1 MKAAVANVS
10 ILVFNVLLFFLFTSI
25 MCKYTKKICPYW
37 GKVVFLHPIMDNGTE
52 IQVRESEGCREVF
65 DPVRRR
71 WVALTPEEW
80 VRQHTLQRLHKAG
93 YPMEVMQVEGAITLN
108 GMTRRCDIVV
118 YRDGQPWMIVEC
130 KKCEIPLTQKVC
142 DQACRYNT
150 VLRVP
155 YLMLTNGKQEVIIE
169 VDYSK
174 KCLQQLH
181 DLPLY
186 EKKC

>member
-1 MKAAVANVS
+1 M
-10 ILVFNVLLFFLFTSI
+10 
-25 MCKYTKKICPYW
+25 
-37 GKVVFLHPIMDNGTE
+37 E
-52 IQVRESEGCREVF
+52 RVREPIVRETDGRREVF

-80 VRQHTLQRLHKAG
+80 VRQCTIQRLHSEEG
-93 YPMEVMQVEGAITLN
+93 YPMEVMQVEGTICLN

-118 YRDGQPWMIVEC
+118 YRDGSPWMIVEC
-130 KKCEIPLTQKVC
+130 KKNEIPLTQKVC

-155 YLMLTNGKQEVIIE
+155 YLLLTNGEQEVIIA
-169 VDYSK
+169 VDFEK
-174 KCLQQLH
+174 GCLKQLAKI
-181 DLPLY
+181 PPF

>member
-1 MKAAVANVS
+1 M
-10 ILVFNVLLFFLFTSI
+10 
-25 MCKYTKKICPYW
+25 
-37 GKVVFLHPIMDNGTE
+37 
-52 IQVRESEGCREVF
+52 RENEVCREVF

-80 VRQHTLQRLHKAG
+80 VRQQTLVRLHAAG
-93 YPMEVMQVEGAITLN
+93 YPPEVMQVEGAITLN

-130 KKCEIPLTQKVC
+130 KKSEIPLTQRVC

-155 YLMLTNGKQEVIIE
+155 YLLLTNGRQEVIVA
-169 VDYSK
+169 VDFEKGCLRQLADLPPFQK
-174 KCLQQLH
+174 KC
-181 DLPLY
+181 
-186 EKKC
+186 

>member
-1 MKAAVANVS
+1 
-10 ILVFNVLLFFLFTSI
+10 
-25 MCKYTKKICPYW
+25 
-37 GKVVFLHPIMDNGTE
+37 MDVGTD
-52 IQVRESEGCREVF
+52 IQVRENEGCLEVF

-80 VRQHTLQRLHKAG
+80 VRQQTLVRLHAAG
-93 YPMEVMQVEGAITLN
+93 YPPEVMQVEGAITLN

-130 KKCEIPLTQKVC
+130 KKSEIPLTQKVC

-155 YLMLTNGKQEVIIE
+155 YLLLTNGRQEVIVA
-169 VDYSK
+169 VDFEKGCLRQLADLPPFQK
-174 KCLQQLH
+174 KC
-181 DLPLY
+181 
-186 EKKC
+186 